1 MPPNEAEKTGRE
13 GWLAGRCE
21 QESGEPPQS
30 LGKLYLIL
38 GKIYS
43 EREREMEKCSCQK
56 LAGEKEKHFGL
67 GGRAME
73 GLRL

>member
-1 MPPNEAEKTGRE
+1 MPPNEAEKTGWE

-43 EREREMEKCSCQK
+43 ERERERERET
-56 LAGEKEKHFGL
+56 LNH
-67 GGRAME
+67 
-73 GLRL
+73 